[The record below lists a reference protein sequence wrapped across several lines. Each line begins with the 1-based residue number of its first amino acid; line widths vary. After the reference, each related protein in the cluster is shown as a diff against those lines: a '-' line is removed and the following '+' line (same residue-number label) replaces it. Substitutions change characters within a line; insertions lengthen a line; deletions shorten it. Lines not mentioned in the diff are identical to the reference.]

1 MSSVLQLVRE
11 DLREFAGYSSARSV
25 TAKGDIWLNA
35 NESPWAN
42 PADATSSVRRY
53 PEPQPEDLR
62 AALADLYAVPRE
74 QLLIGRGSDEAI
86 DLLVR
91 ALCAP
96 AHDAVLVTP
105 PVFGMYA
112 VCARL
117 HGARLVE
124 VPLRDETEDFRV
136 DIDAVTR
143 RALAENVKIVF
154 LCAPGNPAGG
164 TIAADRILA
173 LAQQL
178 RGRALV
184 VVDEAYVEFANTASL
199 ASLVAQQDNLAVLRT
214 LSKAHALAAARIGC
228 VIANPALI
236 QVLRRCQAPYPIP
249 ALCSEVALR
258 ALTPGALA
266 ATRERIGII
275 QRERETLGVA
285 LAACRG
291 VRRVYPSQANFLLA
305 RFHDAA
311 AAYAALLAAG
321 IVVRDQRA
329 APQLH
334 DALRI
339 SIGTPAQ
346 NTRVLAALSNIEAA
360 P

>member
-1 MSSVLQLVRE
+1 MSGVLQLVRE
-11 DLREFAGYSSARSV
+11 DLRDFAGYSSARS
-25 TAKGDIWLNA
+25 THATGDVWLNA

-42 PADATSSVRRY
+42 SADPTASLRRY
-53 PEPQPEDLR
+53 PEPQPRELC
-62 AALADLYAVPRE
+62 AALADLYGVPRE

-96 AHDAVLVTP
+96 ARDAVLTTP

-112 VCARL
+112 ICARL
-117 HGARLVE
+117 HGARLLE
-124 VPLRDETEDFRV
+124 VPLRDEPGDFGV
-136 DIDAVTR
+136 DLEAVTQ
-143 RALAENVKIVF
+143 RALAASVKIVF

-164 TIAADRILA
+164 TIAVDQVLA

-184 VVDEAYVEFANTASL
+184 VIDEAYIEFADSASL
-199 ASLVAQQDNLAVLRT
+199 AGLVAHQDNLAVLRT

-236 QVLRRCQAPYPIP
+236 AVLRRCQTPYPVP
-249 ALCSEVALR
+249 ALCSELARR

-266 ATRERIGII
+266 ATRERIEII
-275 QRERETLGVA
+275 KRERETLHVA
-285 LAACRG
+285 LAACPG

-305 RFHDAA
+305 RFDNAS

-329 APQLH
+329 TPQLH

-346 NTRVLAALSNIEAA
+346 NTRLLAALEKIEVTS
-360 P
+360 